1 MIDFELAKFAID
13 ENKSRGRLY
22 KETYDDSKYRSVFGR
37 DRDRIINSSAFRR
50 LQYKT
55 QVFVN
60 HSGDHYRTRLTHS
73 LEVAQI
79 ARWIAGGLMVNKD
92 LAEIV
97 SLAHDLGHPP
107 FGHAGEDA
115 LHEKMKDF
123 GGFYHN
129 SHTLKLITKIETRF
143 IEFEG
148 LNLSWEMLEGVVKH
162 NGPLESL
169 TADECLARFSQ
180 HSGAH
185 VLGNT
190 LRSGSSKTSLSTSP
204 QRDSKQSFN
213 NRGVCEYIS
222 SYNKKH
228 DLDLKRFS
236 SIEAQISAIADD
248 IAYNNHD
255 IEDGLRAQL
264 FEIEDLFSLPVIG
277 KIYQEILQKYS
288 DLRKETIAGEAKKL
302 LTLAMVVDV
311 IENSQKNIKENKINS
326 EEDVRNFGKTL
337 ICFSEKME
345 KAHQQIKKFLM
356 QNMYRH
362 KLVNEMTDNAR
373 KIVSA
378 LFDFYFTDIK
388 NLPPQHFEA
397 AQKISTKK
405 ELAILISDYI
415 AGMTD
420 RFAIKEFEE
429 KIVSY

>member
-1 MIDFELAKFAID
+1 MINFELATFAVNED
-13 ENKSRGRLY
+13 KSRGRLY
-22 KETYDDSKYRSVFGR
+22 RESYDDSKYRSVFGR

-79 ARWIAGGLMVNKD
+79 ARWIAGALKVNKD

-115 LHEKMKDF
+115 LHEKMKEF

-162 NGPLESL
+162 NGPLS
-169 TADECLARFSQ
+169 DD
-180 HSGAH
+180 
-185 VLGNT
+185 
-190 LRSGSSKTSLSTSP
+190 KI
-204 QRDSKQSFN
+204 
-213 NRGVCEYIS
+213 CEYIAA
-222 SYNKKH
+222 YNLKH
-228 DLDLKRFS
+228 DLDLKEFS

-255 IEDGLRAQL
+255 IEDGLRADL
-264 FEIEDLFSLPVIG
+264 FKVEDLLNVPVVG
-277 KIYQEILQKYS
+277 KIYTDLLDKYS
-288 DLRKETIAGEAKKL
+288 DLREEMIVGEAKKL
-302 LTLAMVVDV
+302 ITLAMVVDV
-311 IENSQKNIKENKINS
+311 IENTKKNIAENNIQS
-326 EEDVRNFGKTL
+326 ENDVRNLGKSL
-337 ICFSEKME
+337 VGFSHEME
-345 KAHQQIKKFLM
+345 KAHQEIKKFLM
-356 QNMYRH
+356 KNMYRH
-362 KLVNEMTDNAR
+362 QLVNAMTDNAR
-373 KIVSA
+373 KIVGN
-378 LFDFYFTDIK
+378 LFDFYMNDPK
-388 NLPPQHFEA
+388 KLPVDYFENS
-397 AQKISTKK
+397 QKISTKK
-405 ELAILISDYI
+405 ELANLVSDYI

-420 RFAIKEFEE
+420 RFAIKEFDE
-429 KIVSY
+429 KLK